1 MINRESART
10 VSKKAPSSRRPT
22 PRKSRDAATAPER
35 VVFMNLAQCTN
46 LSRAEQIGCGGEA
59 NVGRVRRDANLL
71 DIGWHIE
78 SKCQNRPW
86 KRFILF

>member
-46 LSRAEQIGCGGEA
+46 LSLAEQTRCGGEA
-59 NVGRVRRDANLL
+59 NVGRVRGDANLSA
-71 DIGWHIE
+71 I
-78 SKCQNRPW
+78 R
-86 KRFILF
+86 